1 MATLAE
7 LDALIDGNPDAFAG
21 IAAAYEVLLGGVPS
35 VDGFMFLINNA
46 LETNYGSNNPNIV
59 FNTENI
65 FINSVNALFQGN
77 PAAEAKFDA
86 ITAGAATLQDQLVA
100 IYEAYVPAEHQ
111 TAEGLAFFTRAEAQA
126 FYTGV
131 AAERGV
137 QGTDGPAVVALASLL
152 KMLVAND
159 QGVGDA
165 INDLKA
171 AIDDGTANLPETS
184 DVFIPIETADG
195 TKYDNDD
202 PAPGKTL
209 TVNGDTLSGEV
220 FNAPRAFTPG
230 GTDQMNTLNDD
241 DVLTGTGAHNV
252 LNFTFVNDADTGDN
266 DINATL
272 NNINEINVNV
282 RLDGDGYL
290 DLQDT
295 TGLKNLNVD
304 GIDGNLFEAYNIQSA
319 ADLAI
324 SVSNSNDENS
334 HAHFYFVNKAVSGD
348 ADEVSLTLDSVT
360 LDDIRLESNDGSQG
374 IETVNLAST
383 GDGNQVDEMSMQDVR
398 TLNITGDAELSLGE
412 SNNIVR
418 GSGQVEAFRYDAA
431 IDNAAGSLTTIDAS
445 GLDAAIEINLGD
457 EVTADQD
464 GTSGTEVDFSFI
476 GTKHDDTIRLLGG
489 MDSAN
494 DKIDG
499 GDGND
504 TVQVFAS
511 VTKGSVTAVENLD
524 IRGNDFGAGNVTVD
538 TSLFTDLESVIMR
551 NESNNGFN
559 VQNGQ
564 VDFTLNKLSA
574 EVAADL
580 VIQHSTTGSNGV
592 GDTTIIANLAADTA
606 SDLVGVTIVD
616 QADDEV
622 RGINIDPRF
631 NFTLNAAKVEN
642 VTLTDTDS
650 ESNSVRIASIADVK
664 GTITV
669 LGENQAGK
677 FLNLDST
684 GNALQ
689 LDQSGGESDGT
700 AITDVGAG
708 AAERFSGETVDASA
722 YTGDLIVRVSNN
734 AAVANGGQTILGGS
748 GDDHIIFDALNNTTA
763 GLSISDKVNGG
774 EGDDTL
780 YLDGHGKLIN
790 VSASEWTNVSNIET
804 IHLVGQGGGG
814 TNLATAPGANDAYG
828 RNSYNLTLTNDL
840 IASNGVAVTGGRLIQ
855 IVNDNDPENDD
866 TGSFNQGVTI
876 DARSLNA
883 QSNFSYDGE
892 EFFGETA
899 DRFIMADANMN
910 GLAQI
915 DGGAAALSNAGNSD
929 VLEVRNSAVVT
940 IGDLAGVSNVGTIE
954 FTNDQAATQTAVLE
968 LDNATVD
975 RLVNSTQEASATNGV
990 ETLNVS
996 AHDNPL
1002 LAGADT
1008 VLNLDASQITN
1019 AFLALNVT
1027 GGGSADNITGGAG
1040 NDIINGGEGNDTIN
1054 GGGGNDILIGG
1065 LGNDTIDG
1073 GAGDDLIHAGVGVN
1087 NVTGG
1092 AGADTFLF
1100 NAGDSFHQFLNN
1112 FTIVTDFA
1120 TGTDKLDVVS
1130 AGAPGYTEFDA
1141 GLVGVGNFA
1150 ALIAQA
1156 DAAMAGGGD
1165 SDIFVAYNAWGSGD
1179 AFVFVDDNGDG
1190 TYQQTETFIQ
1200 LSGINNAAAIG
1211 ALDFI

>member
-59 FNTENI
+59 FNAENI

-126 FYTGV
+126 FFTGV

-137 QGTDGPAVVALASLL
+137 AGEDGAAVVGLASLL

-171 AIDDGTANLPETS
+171 AINDGSANLPETS

-282 RLDGDGYL
+282 RLDFDGYL

-304 GIDGNLFEAYNIQSA
+304 GVDGNLFEAYNIQSA

-412 SNNIVR
+412 SNNIIR
-418 GSGQVEAFRYDAA
+418 GSGQVEAFTYDAA

-445 GLDAAIEINLGD
+445 GLDAAIEINLGE
-457 EVTADQD
+457 EVIADQD
-464 GTSGTEVDFSFI
+464 GTSGTEVDFSFT
-476 GTKHDDTIRLLGG
+476 GTKHDDTIRLLNG

-551 NESNNGFN
+551 NESNNGLF

-580 VIQHSTTGSNGV
+580 VIQHSTTDSNGV
-592 GDTTIIANLAADTA
+592 GDTTIIANLATDTA

-616 QADDEV
+616 QADSEV

-642 VTLTDTDS
+642 ITLTDTDS

-669 LGENQAGK
+669 IGENQAGN

-689 LDQSGGESDGT
+689 LDQSGLAVDGKSISDP
-700 AITDVGAG
+700 GASP
-708 AAERFSGETVDASA
+708 AERFSGETVDASA

-814 TNLATAPGANDAYG
+814 TNQGSKAGANDAYG
-828 RNSYNLTLTNDL
+828 KNSYNLTLTNDL
-840 IASNGVAVTGGRLIQ
+840 IANNGEAVTGGRVIH
-855 IVNDNDPENDD
+855 IVNDNDVLNGVGVADD
-866 TGSFNQGVTI
+866 GSAAVQYGVTV

-883 QSNFSYDGE
+883 QSNFTYNGEDGVWR
-892 EFFGETA
+892 TA
-899 DRFIMADANMN
+899 DRFIMADANVN
-910 GLAQI
+910 GLAVI
-915 DGGAAALSNAGNSD
+915 DGGAVLGAGNTASNLANTD

-940 IGDLAGVSNVGTIE
+940 IGDLVGVSNVGTIE

-975 RLVNSTQEASATNGV
+975 RLVNDTQAASATNGV
-990 ETLNVS
+990 ETLTI
-996 AHDNPL
+996 AAYDNPL
-1002 LAGADT
+1002 INGAHT
-1008 VLNLDASQITN
+1008 VLVLDASQVTN
-1019 AFLALNVT
+1019 HFLSLDIT
-1027 GGGSADNITGGAG
+1027 GGFGGDQITGGAG
-1040 NDIINGGEGNDTIN
+1040 NDTIDLGWDPALARGDGAVDTVFAQASSAGSQDTVLNFESVAGGDAVEDVLDFSGFGIAGAVINYAAAALAEGAAF
-1054 GGGGNDILIGG
+1054 GVSDILSFVAGG
-1065 LGNDTIDG
+1065 PGAV
-1073 GAGDDLIHAGVGVN
+1073 AGDNTFYVDANQDGVYN
-1087 NVTGG
+1087 AANDYTVT
-1092 AGADTFLF
+1092 LV
-1100 NAGDSFHQFLNN
+1100 DS
-1112 FTIVTDFA
+1112 
-1120 TGTDKLDVVS
+1120 G
-1130 AGAPGYTEFDA
+1130 
-1141 GLVGVGNFA
+1141 
-1150 ALIAQA
+1150 
-1156 DAAMAGGGD
+1156 
-1165 SDIFVAYNAWGSGD
+1165 DIFWANQVIA
-1179 AFVFVDDNGDG
+1179 
-1190 TYQQTETFIQ
+1190 
-1200 LSGINNAAAIG
+1200 
-1211 ALDFI
+1211 

>member
-46 LETNYGSNNPNIV
+46 IETNYGSNNPNIV

-86 ITAGAATLQDQLVA
+86 ITAGAATLQDKLVA

-126 FYTGV
+126 FFTGV

-137 QGTDGPAVVALASLL
+137 AGEDGAAVVALASLL

-171 AIDDGTANLPETS
+171 AINDGSANLPETS
-184 DVFIPIETADG
+184 DTFTPIEIADG

-209 TVNGDTLSGEV
+209 TVNADTLSGEV

-295 TGLKNLNVD
+295 TGLKNLNVN
-304 GIDGNLFEAYNIQSA
+304 GVDGNDFDAYNIQSA
-319 ADLAI
+319 AGVSLKI
-324 SVSNSNDENS
+324 SNSNDEGS
-334 HAHFYFVNKAVSGD
+334 DVSFLFVNKAVSGD
-348 ADEVSLTLDSVT
+348 ADEITLTLDSVS
-360 LDDIRLESNDGSQG
+360 LDDLRVESNDGSQG
-374 IETVNLAST
+374 IETINMVST
-383 GDGNQVDEMSMQDVR
+383 GDGNQVDEMEFQDLE
-398 TLNITGDAELSLGE
+398 TLTITGDAGLTLGE
-412 SNNIVR
+412 KFNIIR
-418 GSGQVEAFRYDAA
+418 GSGQVEAFLHDNAF
-431 IDNAAGSLTTIDAS
+431 DNAAGSLTTIDAS

-457 EVTADQD
+457 EVIANQD
-464 GTSGTEVDFSFI
+464 GTSGTEIDFSFT
-476 GTKHDDTIRLLGG
+476 GTKHDDTIRLLSG

-504 TVQVFAS
+504 TVQVFNS

-524 IRGNDFGAGNVTVD
+524 IRGNGGFGLHTVTVD
-538 TSLFTDLESVIMR
+538 TSLFTDLESVTMR
-551 NESNNGFN
+551 NESSVGSF
-559 VQNGQ
+559 VQNGA
-564 VDFTLNKLSA
+564 VDFVLDKLSA

-580 VIQHSTTGSNGV
+580 VIQHSTTGSNGLI
-592 GDTTIIANLAADTA
+592 DTTIVANLATDTA

-616 QADDEV
+616 QADDED

-642 VTLTDTDS
+642 ITLTDNDS
-650 ESNSVRIASIADVK
+650 ESNSVRIGTIADVK

-669 LGENQAGK
+669 LGENQAGN
-677 FLNLDST
+677 FLDLDAVIGVMDRDRNGGDADSAGIRDL
-684 GNALQ
+684 GNFVFAQ
-689 LDQSGGESDGT
+689 
-700 AITDVGAG
+700 
-708 AAERFSGETVDASA
+708 RFSGEKVDASA
-722 YTGDLIVRVSNN
+722 YTGDLSVRVSNN
-734 AAVANGGQTILGGS
+734 AAVANGGQIILGGS

-763 GLSISDKVNGG
+763 GLSISDTVDGG
-774 EGDDTL
+774 AGDDTL

-804 IHLVGQGGGG
+804 IHLVGQGVGG
-814 TNLATAPGANDAYG
+814 TNQATAFGANDAYG

-840 IASNGVAVTGGRLIQ
+840 IANNGVAVTGGRLIQ
-855 IVNDNDPENDD
+855 IVNDNDPDND
-866 TGSFNQGVTI
+866 GSGSANEGVTI
-876 DARSLNA
+876 DARGLNA

-892 EFFGETA
+892 EFGGQTA
-899 DRFIMADANMN
+899 DRFIMADANVN
-910 GLAQI
+910 GLALI
-915 DGGAAALSNAGNSD
+915 DGGALLDLSNLGNQD

-975 RLVNSTQEASATNGV
+975 RLVNSTQDASATNGSEV
-990 ETLNVS
+990 LYV
-996 AHDNPL
+996 AAFDNPL
-1002 LAGADT
+1002 LAGAHT
-1008 VLNLDASQITN
+1008 VLNLDASQVTN
-1019 AFLALNVT
+1019 AHLSLVVI
-1027 GGGSADNITGGAG
+1027 GGGGNDTITGGAG
-1040 NDIINGGEGNDTIN
+1040 VDLIGGGAGNDVIN
-1054 GGGGNDILIGG
+1054 GGGGDDLINGGDGNDII
-1065 LGNDTIDG
+1065 TG
-1073 GAGDDLIHAGVGVN
+1073 GAGADN
-1087 NVTGG
+1087 MTGG
-1092 AGADTFLF
+1092 AGADTFVLLD
-1100 NAGDSFHQFLNN
+1100 ASSA
-1112 FTIVTDFA
+1112 FTLAAADVITDFTTGVDKIDTQTGWGVAPIVDGAA
-1120 TGTDKLDVVS
+1120 TIDFADFLAKADVANNANDVYVEWNAAGSGNAWVYMDLNSNGTIDS
-1130 AGAPGYTEFDA
+1130 ADA
-1141 GLVGVGNFA
+1141 VAVLVGINTA
-1150 ALIAQA
+1150 AEI
-1156 DAAMAGGGD
+1156 
-1165 SDIFVAYNAWGSGD
+1165 
-1179 AFVFVDDNGDG
+1179 
-1190 TYQQTETFIQ
+1190 
-1200 LSGINNAAAIG
+1200 AIG
-1211 ALDFI
+1211 DFI

>member
-126 FYTGV
+126 FFTGV

-137 QGTDGPAVVALASLL
+137 AGEDGAAVVGLASLL

-171 AIDDGTANLPETS
+171 AINDGSANLPETS

-195 TKYDNDD
+195 AKYDNDD

-209 TVNGDTLSGEV
+209 TVNADTLSGEV

-304 GIDGNLFEAYNIQSA
+304 GVDGNWFEAYNIQSA

-334 HAHFYFVNKAVSGD
+334 DVGFFFVNKAVSGD
-348 ADEVSLTLDSVT
+348 ADEVSLTLDTVT
-360 LDDIRLESNDGSQG
+360 IDELYLQSNDGSQG
-374 IETVNLAST
+374 IEKLNLVST
-383 GDGNQVDEMSMQDVR
+383 GDGNDVHDMYLEELE
-398 TLNITGDAELSLGE
+398 TLTITGDAELSLGE
-412 SNNIVR
+412 SFDVTR
-418 GSGQVEAFRYDAA
+418 GSDQVEAFVYDEAFE
-431 IDNAAGSLTTIDAS
+431 NVAGSFTTLDAS

-457 EVTADQD
+457 EVIADQD
-464 GTSGTEVDFSFI
+464 GTSGTEVDFSFT
-476 GTKHDDTIRLLGG
+476 GTKHDDTIRLLNG

-524 IRGNDFGAGNVTVD
+524 IRGNGAFGLHTVTVD
-538 TSLFTDLESVIMR
+538 TSLFTDLESVILR
-551 NESNNGFN
+551 NESSAFGN
-559 VQNGQ
+559 VSPGDVNF
-564 VDFTLNKLSA
+564 VLNKLSA

-592 GDTTIIANLAADTA
+592 GQNTITANLAADTA

-616 QADDEV
+616 QADGEV

-642 VTLTDTDS
+642 VTLTDNDS

-684 GNALQ
+684 WNMLD
-689 LDQSGGESDGT
+689 LDQSGGDSDGT
-700 AITDVGAG
+700 GIWDAGNG
-708 AAERFSGETVDASA
+708 AADRFSGEKVDASA

-774 EGDDTL
+774 DGDDTL
-780 YLDGHGKLIN
+780 YLDGDGKLIN

-828 RNSYNLTLTNDL
+828 KNSYNLTLTNDL

-855 IVNDNDPENDD
+855 IVNDNDPEND
-866 TGSFNQGVTI
+866 GSGSANEGVTI

-975 RLVNSTQEASATNGV
+975 RLVNSTQEASATTGV

-1002 LAGADT
+1002 VAGADT

-1019 AFLALNVT
+1019 AYLSLNVT
-1027 GGGSADNITGGAG
+1027 GGGSAD
-1040 NDIINGGEGNDTIN
+1040 TI
-1054 GGGGNDILIGG
+1054 
-1065 LGNDTIDG
+1065 
-1073 GAGDDLIHAGVGVN
+1073 
-1087 NVTGG
+1087 TGG
-1092 AGADTFLF
+1092 AGADTIDGGEG
-1100 NAGDSFHQFLNN
+1100 NDSIN
-1112 FTIVTDFA
+1112 
-1120 TGTDKLDVVS
+1120 
-1130 AGAPGYTEFDA
+1130 
-1141 GLVGVGNFA
+1141 
-1150 ALIAQA
+1150 
-1156 DAAMAGGGD
+1156 AGGGND
-1165 SDIFVAYNAWGSGD
+1165 VVIGGAGADTITLGAGDDVVIINEDDTDAQAALAASTIDTITDFNDFGVDTLDFTGGPTAGPAGSVANYAEGVGAAD
-1179 AFVFVDDNGDG
+1179 
-1190 TYQQTETFIQ
+1190 Y
-1200 LSGINNAAAIG
+1200 AAAYANASAAFNATVLYFAEQVG
-1211 ALDFI
+1211 ADVYVFFDQNGGGLADEVVRLANTSLAQIDFTSIV